1 MKKMTPFEHARE
13 TYAELGVDVIEAI
26 EGALQVPISIHCWQ
40 GDDVRG
46 FEVHEG
52 NIDSGGIMAT
62 GNFPGAARNAHELR
76 EDLAKVLSL
85 VPGPHRVNLHA
96 IYAETEGKAVSRDQL
111 DATHFEGWM
120 DWAEEK
126 EIGLDF
132 NPTFFAHPLAADGF
146 TLSHTSPEIR
156 QFWIRHG
163 KACRRIAAAFAA
175 RQGEASVIN
184 HWIPDG
190 AKDSPI
196 DRWSPRARLKE
207 SLDEMLSESLVDVV
221 DAVESKLFGL
231 GSEDY
236 VVGSFEFY
244 SQYALRTG
252 NVLCLDMG
260 HFHPTET
267 IHDKLSALFQFQT
280 RLLLH
285 VSRPIRWD
293 SDHVVVFND
302 DLQAVFRE
310 LKRGDAFD
318 RTFVAL
324 DYFDASINRIT
335 AYVTGIRATRKAIL
349 AACLE
354 PTDRLRD
361 LERSGNHG
369 SKLALLEEVKTL
381 PLGAVWDELC
391 RQTDVPGRGWIG
403 EAEAYERSVLNE
415 R

>member
-1 MKKMTPFEHARE
+1 MTPFEHARE

-26 EGALQVPISIHCWQ
+26 ERTLQVPISIHCWQ

-46 FEVHEG
+46 FEIHEG

-62 GNFPGAARNAHELR
+62 GNYPGAARNAHELR
-76 EDLAKVLSL
+76 EDLSKVLSL

-132 NPTFFAHPLAADGF
+132 NPTFFAHPLAADGY
-146 TLSHTSPEIR
+146 TLSHASAEVR

-163 KACRRIAAAFAA
+163 KACRRIAAAFAS
-175 RQGEASVIN
+175 RQGETSVIN

-207 SLDEMLSESLVDVV
+207 SLDEMLSETLVGVV

-267 IHDKLSALFQFQT
+267 IHDKLSALFQFQD

-293 SDHVVVFND
+293 SDHVVVLND

-381 PLGAVWDELC
+381 PFGAVWDELC
-391 RQTDVPGRGWIG
+391 RRTDVPGRGWIA
-403 EAEAYERSVLNE
+403 ESEAYERTILAS

>member
-1 MKKMTPFEHARE
+1 MTPFEHARE

-26 EGALQVPISIHCWQ
+26 ERTLQVPISIHCWQ

-46 FEVHEG
+46 FEIHEG
-52 NIDSGGIMAT
+52 NIDTGGIMAT
-62 GNFPGAARNAHELR
+62 GNYPGAARNAHELR
-76 EDLAKVLSL
+76 EDLSKVLSL

-132 NPTFFAHPLAADGF
+132 NPTFFAHPLAADGY
-146 TLSHTSPEIR
+146 TLSHASAEVR

-163 KACRRIAAAFAA
+163 KACRRIAAAFAS
-175 RQGEASVIN
+175 RQGETSVIN

-207 SLDEMLSESLVDVV
+207 SLDEMLSETLVGVV

-231 GSEDY
+231 GSEDS

-244 SQYALRTG
+244 SQYALRAG
-252 NVLCLDMG
+252 RVLCLDMG

-267 IHDKLSALFQFQT
+267 IHDKLSALFQFQD

-310 LKRGDAFD
+310 LNRGDAFD

-381 PLGAVWDELC
+381 PFGAVWDELC
-391 RQTDVPGRGWIG
+391 RRTDVPGRGWIA
-403 EAEAYERSVLNE
+403 ESEAYERTILSG

>member
-1 MKKMTPFEHARE
+1 MDGMTPFEHARD
-13 TYAELGVDVIEAI
+13 TYAELGVDVTEAI
-26 EGALQVPISIHCWQ
+26 ERCLQIPISIHCWQ

-52 NIDSGGIMAT
+52 SLDTGGIMAT
-62 GNFPGAARNAHELR
+62 GNYRGAARNAHELR
-76 EDLAKVLSL
+76 EDLSKVLSL

-96 IYAETEGKAVSRDQL
+96 IYAETEGRAVSRDQL

-120 DWAEEK
+120 NWAEEK

-132 NPTFFAHPLAADGF
+132 NPTFFAHPLAAEGF
-146 TLSHTSPEIR
+146 TLSHPSPEIR
-156 QFWIRHG
+156 EFWIRHG

-175 RQGEASVIN
+175 RQGEVSIIN

-190 AKDSPI
+190 AKDSPV
-196 DRWSPRARLKE
+196 DRWSPRARLKD
-207 SLDEMLSESLVDVV
+207 SLDEMLSESLVDVI

-267 IHDKLSALFQFQT
+267 IHDKLSALFQFQE

-354 PTDRLRD
+354 PTERLHD
-361 LERSGNHG
+361 LERSGNLG

-381 PLGAVWDELC
+381 PFGSVWEELC
-391 RQTDVPGRGWIG
+391 HRTDVSGRGWIA
-403 EAEAYERSVLNE
+403 EAEAYEHTVLRS